1 MQLNNLF
8 KRSKPEEP
16 EAKAPVTEQPAA
28 EATKTCP
35 RCQAEL
41 TTSELEAQNYVC
53 SCGYHFRMPARKR
66 LMELVDEGS
75 FWELDRDMLGGNP
88 INFVNYDAKKE
99 KLRASSGENEGVIC
113 GTASIGGQKC
123 AIFVME
129 PYFMM
134 GSMGCVVGE
143 KVTRLFEYATH
154 NNLPVVGYTV
164 SGGARMQEGILS
176 LMQMAKTSGAV
187 KMHSDAGLLYIVVL
201 TDPTTGG
208 VTASYAMEADIILSE
223 PGALIGF
230 AGPRVIEQTIR
241 KKLPAGFQRAE
252 FQVEH
257 GFVDAIVPR
266 NEQKGMLAH
275 LLKIH
280 AWKEVSDTVTWAP
293 KDNTVSQAEED
304 NGDDVPAEKP
314 MTAYE
319 RVQASRSS
327 SRPTGT
333 DYIRTIFHG
342 FVELHGDRRFA
353 DDEAIVGGVAWLRD
367 MPVTVIAI
375 EKGKDLADRFKRNF
389 GSPMPEG
396 YRKALRLMKQAEKF
410 HRPVICFVDTA
421 GAGCDMG
428 AEERG
433 QGQAIAENLM
443 EMMWLK
449 TPIIAVMVGQ
459 GGSGGALAL
468 AVANEV
474 WMEENAWY
482 SVISPEGCASILWKD
497 SKKVH
502 EACDCL
508 HLTAD
513 DLKELGV
520 IDWVLREEDPKD
532 FSPIFQSM
540 EAHLA
545 HKLPQL
551 MVLSGEDVA
560 QQRYS
565 KFRKFG
571 TLNGA
576 I

>member
-1 MQLNNLF
+1 
-8 KRSKPEEP
+8 
-16 EAKAPVTEQPAA
+16 
-28 EATKTCP
+28 
-35 RCQAEL
+35 
-41 TTSELEAQNYVC
+41 
-53 SCGYHFRMPARKR
+53 
-66 LMELVDEGS
+66 
-75 FWELDRDMLGGNP
+75 
-88 INFVNYDAKKE
+88 
-99 KLRASSGENEGVIC
+99 
-113 GTASIGGQKC
+113 
-123 AIFVME
+123 
-129 PYFMM
+129 
-134 GSMGCVVGE
+134 MGCVVGE
-143 KVTRLFEYATH
+143 KVTRLFEFATH

-241 KKLPAGFQRAE
+241 KKLPNGFQRAE

-266 NEQKGMLAH
+266 EEQKDMLTK
-275 LLKIH
+275 LLKVH
-280 AWKEVSDTVTWAP
+280 AWKEVNETVTWEQQSYEASE
-293 KDNTVSQAEED
+293 DAELPET
-304 NGDDVPAEKP
+304 KP

-319 RVQASRSS
+319 RVQASRASG
-327 SRPTGT
+327 RPTGA
-333 DYIRTIFHG
+333 DYIRTIFHD
-342 FVELHGDRRFA
+342 FIELHGDRRFA
-353 DDEAIVGGVAWLRD
+353 DDSAIVAGVAWLRD

-375 EKGKDLADRFKRNF
+375 EKGKDLTERFKRNF

-410 HRPVICFVDTA
+410 HRPVVCFVDTA

-449 TPIIAVMVGQ
+449 TPIVSVMVGQ

-468 AVANEV
+468 SVANEV

-497 SKKVH
+497 SNKVH

-508 HLTAD
+508 HLTAA
-513 DLKELGV
+513 DLLELGV
-520 IDWVLREEDPKD
+520 IDMVLPEEDPKD
-532 FSPIFQSM
+532 FSPIFQSL

-551 MVLSGEDVA
+551 MVLSAEDVA
-560 QQRYS
+560 QQRYA

>member
-1 MQLNNLF
+1 MQLNTLF

-16 EAKAPVTEQPAA
+16 ETKAPEAEQAA
-28 EATKTCP
+28 PVSTKTCP

-41 TTSELEAQNYVC
+41 TTAELEAQEYVC
-53 SCGYHFRMPARKR
+53 TCGYHFRMPARRR
-66 LMELVDEGS
+66 LMNLVDEGS
-75 FWELDRDMLGGNP
+75 FWELDRDMMGGNP
-88 INFVNYDAKKE
+88 INFINYEAKKE

-208 VTASYAMEADIILSE
+208 VTASYGMEGDIILSE

-266 NEQKGMLAH
+266 NEQKAMLSH
-275 LLKIH
+275 LLKLH
-280 AWKEVSDTVTWAP
+280 AWKDIKETVTWDP
-293 KDNTVSQAEED
+293 KDMTVEQGA
-304 NGDDVPAEKP
+304 GADDAPEKP

-327 SRPTGT
+327 SRPTGM

-342 FVELHGDRRFA
+342 FVELHGDRRYA
-353 DDEAIVGGVAWLRD
+353 DDAAIVGGVAWLRD

-410 HRPVICFVDTA
+410 HRPVVCFVDTA

-449 TPIIAVMVGQ
+449 TPIISVMVGQ

-508 HLTAD
+508 RLTAA

-520 IDWVLREEDPKD
+520 IDWMLPEHDPKD

-560 QQRYS
+560 QQRYA
-565 KFRKFG
+565 KFRVFG

>member
-16 EAKAPVTEQPAA
+16 ETKAPEAEQAA
-28 EATKTCP
+28 PVSTKTCP

-41 TTSELEAQNYVC
+41 TTAELEAQEYVC
-53 SCGYHFRMPARKR
+53 TCGYHFRMPARRR
-66 LMELVDEGS
+66 LMNLVDEGS
-75 FWELDRDMLGGNP
+75 FWELDRDMMGGNP
-88 INFVNYDAKKE
+88 INFINYEAKKE

-143 KVTRLFEYATH
+143 KVTR

-208 VTASYAMEADIILSE
+208 VTASYGMEGDIILSE

-266 NEQKGMLAH
+266 NEQKAMLSH
-275 LLKIH
+275 LLKLH
-280 AWKEVSDTVTWAP
+280 AWKDIKETVTWDP
-293 KDNTVSQAEED
+293 KDMTVEQGA
-304 NGDDVPAEKP
+304 GADDAPEKP

-327 SRPTGT
+327 SRPTGM

-342 FVELHGDRRFA
+342 FVELHGDRRYA
-353 DDEAIVGGVAWLRD
+353 DDAAIVGGVAWLRD

-410 HRPVICFVDTA
+410 HRPVVCFVDTA

-449 TPIIAVMVGQ
+449 TPIISVMVGQ

-508 HLTAD
+508 RLTAA

-520 IDWVLREEDPKD
+520 IDWMLPEHDPKD

-560 QQRYS
+560 QQRYA
-565 KFRKFG
+565 KFRVFG

>member
-8 KRSKPEEP
+8 KRSKPAEETKEAQVQAAP
-16 EAKAPVTEQPAA
+16 EP
-28 EATKTCP
+28 TKSCP

-41 TTSELEAQNYVC
+41 TSSQLEAQHYVC

-66 LMELVDEGS
+66 LMNLVDEGS
-75 FWELDRDMLGGNP
+75 FWELDSDMRGGDP
-88 INFVNYDAKKE
+88 IHFTNYEAKKE
-99 KLRASSGENEGVIC
+99 KLRASSGENEGIIC

-143 KVTRLFEYATH
+143 KVTRLFEFATH

-241 KKLPAGFQRAE
+241 KKLPSGFQRAE
-252 FQVEH
+252 FLVEH

-266 NEQKGMLAH
+266 EEQKEMLTK
-275 LLKIH
+275 LLKVH
-280 AWKEVSDTVTWAP
+280 AWKEVNETVTWERQSYEASE
-293 KDNTVSQAEED
+293 DAELPET
-304 NGDDVPAEKP
+304 KP

-319 RVQASRSS
+319 RVQASRASG
-327 SRPTGT
+327 RPTGA
-333 DYIRTIFHG
+333 DYIRTIFHD
-342 FVELHGDRRFA
+342 FIELHGDRRFA
-353 DDEAIVGGVAWLRD
+353 DDSAIVAGVAWLRD

-375 EKGKDLADRFKRNF
+375 EKGKDLTERFKRNF

-410 HRPVICFVDTA
+410 HRPVVCFVDTA

-449 TPIIAVMVGQ
+449 TPIVSVMVGQ

-468 AVANEV
+468 SVANEV

-497 SKKVH
+497 SNKVH

-508 HLTAD
+508 HLTAA
-513 DLKELGV
+513 DLLELGV
-520 IDWVLREEDPKD
+520 IDMVLPEEDPKD
-532 FSPIFQSM
+532 FSPIFQSL

-551 MVLSGEDVA
+551 MVLSAEDVA
-560 QQRYS
+560 QQRYA

>member
-8 KRSKPEEP
+8 KRSKPEET
-16 EAKAPVTEQPAA
+16 EAKAPVTEQTA

-41 TTSELEAQNYVC
+41 TTTELDAQNYVC
-53 SCGYHFRMPARKR
+53 SCGYHFRISARKR
-66 LMELVDEGS
+66 LMDLVDEGS

-88 INFVNYDAKKE
+88 INFVNYEAKKD

-154 NNLPVVGYTV
+154 NDLPVVGYTV

-252 FQVEH
+252 FQVDH

-266 NEQKGMLAH
+266 NEQKAMLAH

-280 AWKEVSDTVTWAP
+280 AWKDISNTVTWDP
-293 KDNTVSQAEED
+293 KDNTVPQAEED
-304 NGDDVPAEKP
+304 DSDVPEKP

-353 DDEAIVGGVAWLRD
+353 DDAAIVGGVAWLRD

-497 SKKVH
+497 SNKVH

-508 HLTAD
+508 HLTAG

>member
-8 KRSKPEEP
+8 KRSKPEET

-41 TTSELEAQNYVC
+41 TTSELDAQNYVC
-53 SCGYHFRMPARKR
+53 SCGYHFRISARKR

-88 INFVNYDAKKE
+88 IDFVNYEAKKE

-154 NNLPVVGYTV
+154 NELPVVGYTV

-266 NEQKGMLAH
+266 NEQKAMLAH

-280 AWKEVSDTVTWAP
+280 AWKDISNTVTWEP
-293 KDNTVSQAEED
+293 KDNTVPQAEED
-304 NGDDVPAEKP
+304 DSDVPEKP

-353 DDEAIVGGVAWLRD
+353 DDAAIVGGVAWLRD

-497 SKKVH
+497 SNKVH

-508 HLTAD
+508 HLTAG

>member
-8 KRSKPEEP
+8 KRSKPEET

-28 EATKTCP
+28 EVTKTCP

-41 TTSELEAQNYVC
+41 TSAELDAQNYVC
-53 SCGYHFRMPARKR
+53 SCGYHFRISARKR
-66 LMELVDEGS
+66 LMDLVDEGS

-88 INFVNYDAKKE
+88 IDFVNYEAKKE

-154 NNLPVVGYTV
+154 NDLPVVGYTV

-257 GFVDAIVPR
+257 GFVDAIVLR
-266 NEQKGMLAH
+266 NEQKAMLAH

-280 AWKEVSDTVTWAP
+280 AWKDINNTVTWEP
-293 KDNTVSQAEED
+293 KDTTIPQAEED
-304 NGDDVPAEKP
+304 DGDVSEKP

-353 DDEAIVGGVAWLRD
+353 DDAAIVGGVAWLRD
-367 MPVTVIAI
+367 TPVTVIAI

-497 SKKVH
+497 SNKVH

-508 HLTAD
+508 HLTAA

>member
-1 MQLNNLF
+1 
-8 KRSKPEEP
+8 
-16 EAKAPVTEQPAA
+16 
-28 EATKTCP
+28 
-35 RCQAEL
+35 
-41 TTSELEAQNYVC
+41 
-53 SCGYHFRMPARKR
+53 
-66 LMELVDEGS
+66 
-75 FWELDRDMLGGNP
+75 
-88 INFVNYDAKKE
+88 
-99 KLRASSGENEGVIC
+99 
-113 GTASIGGQKC
+113 
-123 AIFVME
+123 
-129 PYFMM
+129 MM

-143 KVTRLFEYATH
+143 KVTRLFEFATH

-241 KKLPAGFQRAE
+241 KKLPNGFQRAE

-266 NEQKGMLAH
+266 QEQKEMLTQ

-280 AWKEVSDTVTWAP
+280 AWKEVNETVTWDHKTYEASE
-293 KDNTVSQAEED
+293 DAELPET
-304 NGDDVPAEKP
+304 KP

-319 RVQASRSS
+319 RVQASRASG
-327 SRPTGT
+327 RPTGA
-333 DYIRTIFHG
+333 DYIRTIFHD
-342 FVELHGDRRFA
+342 FIELHGDRRFA
-353 DDEAIVGGVAWLRD
+353 DDAAIVAGVAWLRD

-375 EKGKDLADRFKRNF
+375 EKGKDLTERFKRNF

-449 TPIIAVMVGQ
+449 TPIISVMVGQ

-468 AVANEV
+468 SVANEV

-497 SKKVH
+497 SNKVH

-508 HLTAD
+508 RLTAA
-513 DLKELGV
+513 DLMDLGV
-520 IDWVLREEDPKD
+520 IDMVLPEEDPKD
-532 FSPIFQSM
+532 FSPIFQSL

-551 MVLSGEDVA
+551 MVLSAEDVA
-560 QQRYS
+560 QQRYA

>member
-8 KRSKPEEP
+8 KRSK
-16 EAKAPVTEQPAA
+16 A
-28 EATKTCP
+28 EAPETAAPAEQTAAPEPTKVCP
-35 RCQAEL
+35 RCQKEL
-41 TTSELEAQNYVC
+41 TVSELDSQHYVC
-53 SCGYHFRMPARKR
+53 TCGYHFRMAARKR
-66 LMELVDEGS
+66 LMSLVDEGTFFEMDS
-75 FWELDRDMLGGNP
+75 EMRGGDP
-88 INFVNYDAKKE
+88 IQFASYEAKKE
-99 KLRASSGENEGVIC
+99 KLRASSGENEAVIC
-113 GTASIGGQKC
+113 GLAEIGGCKC
-123 AIFVME
+123 AVFVME

-143 KVTRLFEYATH
+143 KVTRLFEFATR
-154 NNLPVVGYTV
+154 NALPVVGYTV

-208 VTASYAMEADIILSE
+208 VTASFAMEADIILSE

-266 NEQKGMLAH
+266 DEQKALLTQ
-275 LLKIH
+275 LLKLH
-280 AWKEVSDTVTWAP
+280 AWKDSHENVSWENMSFPVSDAP
-293 KDNTVSQAEED
+293 TEGESRA
-304 NGDDVPAEKP
+304 P

-319 RVQASRSS
+319 RVQASRSAT
-327 SRPTGT
+327 RPTGT
-333 DYIRTIFHG
+333 DYIRSIFHD
-342 FVELHGDRRFA
+342 FVELHGDRRYA
-353 DDEAIVGGVAWLRD
+353 DDAAIVGGVAWLRD
-367 MPVTVIAI
+367 MPVTVIVI
-375 EKGKDLADRFKRNF
+375 EKGKDITERFKRNF

-410 HRPVICFVDTA
+410 HRPVVCFVDTA

-449 TPIIAVMVGQ
+449 TPIISVMVGQ

-508 HLTAD
+508 RLTAG

-520 IDWVLREEDPKD
+520 VDWVQPEEDSKD
-532 FSPIFQSM
+532 FSPIFQALESR
-540 EAHLA
+540 LA
-545 HKLPQL
+545 FELPQL

-560 QQRYS
+560 AQRYG
-565 KFRKFG
+565 KFRALG
-571 TLNGA
+571 TVEQ
-576 I
+576 

>member
-16 EAKAPVTEQPAA
+16 ETKAPEAEQAA
-28 EATKTCP
+28 PVSTKTCP

-41 TTSELEAQNYVC
+41 TTAELEAQEYVC
-53 SCGYHFRMPARKR
+53 TCGYHFRMPARRR
-66 LMELVDEGS
+66 LMNLVDEGS
-75 FWELDRDMLGGNP
+75 FWELDRDMMGGNP
-88 INFVNYDAKKE
+88 INFINYEAKKE

-208 VTASYAMEADIILSE
+208 VTASYGMEGDIILSE

-266 NEQKGMLAH
+266 NEQKAMLSH
-275 LLKIH
+275 LLKLH
-280 AWKEVSDTVTWAP
+280 AWKDIKETVTWDP
-293 KDNTVSQAEED
+293 KDMTVEQGA
-304 NGDDVPAEKP
+304 GADDAPEKP

-327 SRPTGT
+327 SRPTGM

-342 FVELHGDRRFA
+342 FVELHGDRRYA
-353 DDEAIVGGVAWLRD
+353 DDAAIVGGVAWLRD

-375 EKGKDLADRFKRNF
+375 EKGNDLADRFKRNF

-410 HRPVICFVDTA
+410 HRPVVCFVDTA

-449 TPIIAVMVGQ
+449 TPIISVMVGQ

-508 HLTAD
+508 RLTAA

-520 IDWVLREEDPKD
+520 IDWMLPEHDPKD

-560 QQRYS
+560 QQRYA
-565 KFRKFG
+565 KFRVFG

>member
-16 EAKAPVTEQPAA
+16 ETQPAA
-28 EATKTCP
+28 EAPRAAETTKACP

-41 TTSELEAQNYVC
+41 TESQLEACNYVC
-53 SCGYHFRMPARKR
+53 SCGYHFRMAARKR
-66 LMELVDEGS
+66 LNALIDADS
-75 FWELDRDMLGGNP
+75 FWEMDSDMKGGDP
-88 INFVNYDAKKE
+88 IQFTNYESKKE

-113 GTASIGGQKC
+113 GVATIGGQKC

-143 KVTRLFEYATH
+143 KVTRLFEFATQ
-154 NNLPVVGYTV
+154 NRLPVVGYTV

-266 NEQKGMLAH
+266 PEQQQMLSQ
-275 LLKIH
+275 LLKLH
-280 AWKEVSDTVTWAP
+280 AWKDIRHTITWEPADAVTIEGEVEP
-293 KDNTVSQAEED
+293 K
-304 NGDDVPAEKP
+304 PL
-314 MTAYE
+314 TAYA

-327 SRPTGT
+327 SRPTGS
-333 DYIRTIFHG
+333 DYIRSIFHD

-353 DDEAIVGGVAWLRD
+353 DDAAIVGGVAWLRD
-367 MPVTVIAI
+367 LPVTVIAI
-375 EKGKDLADRFKRNF
+375 EKGKDLSERFRRNF

-410 HRPVICFVDTA
+410 HRPVVCFVDTA

-449 TPIIAVMVGQ
+449 TPIVTVMVGQ

-497 SKKVH
+497 SKKVE
-502 EACDCL
+502 EACECL
-508 HLTAD
+508 HLTAA
-513 DLKELGV
+513 DLKGLGV
-520 IDWVLREEDPKD
+520 IDWVLPEDDPKD
-532 FSPIFQSM
+532 FSPIFQSI
-540 EAHLA
+540 EVQLA

-551 MVLSGEDVA
+551 MVLSPEDIA

-576 I
+576 IQ

>member
-8 KRSKPEEP
+8 KRSKPEEA

-88 INFVNYDAKKE
+88 IDFVNYEAKKE

-280 AWKEVSDTVTWAP
+280 AWKEVSDTVTWPP
-293 KDNTVSQAEED
+293 KDNTVPQAEE
-304 NGDDVPAEKP
+304 GDSDDMPAEKP

-468 AVANEV
+468 GIADEV
-474 WMEENAWY
+474 WMMENSVY
-482 SVISPEGCASILWKD
+482 SILSPEGFASILWKD
-497 SKKVH
+497 SRRAE
-502 EACDCL
+502 EA
-508 HLTAD
+508 AAVMRMRAM
-513 DLKELGV
+513 DLKELRVIEKIIPEETPVRSGQIQGV
-520 IDWVLREEDPKD
+520 AAYLERE
-532 FSPIFQSM
+532 
-540 EAHLA
+540 
-545 HKLPQL
+545 L
-551 MVLSGEDVA
+551 MGFLSRASQIPEEERIRR
-560 QQRYS
+560 RYAR
-565 KFRKFG
+565 FRR
-571 TLNGA
+571 L
-576 I
+576 

>member
-8 KRSKPEEP
+8 KRSKPEET
-16 EAKAPVTEQPAA
+16 EAKAPVTEQTA

-41 TTSELEAQNYVC
+41 TTTELDAQNYVC
-53 SCGYHFRMPARKR
+53 SCGYHFRISARKR
-66 LMELVDEGS
+66 LMDLVDEGS

-88 INFVNYDAKKE
+88 INFVNYEAKKD

-154 NNLPVVGYTV
+154 NDLPVVGYTV

-252 FQVEH
+252 FQVDH

-266 NEQKGMLAH
+266 NEQKAMLAH

-280 AWKEVSDTVTWAP
+280 AWKDISNTVTWDP
-293 KDNTVSQAEED
+293 KDNTVPQTEED
-304 NGDDVPAEKP
+304 DSDVPEKP

-353 DDEAIVGGVAWLRD
+353 DDAAIVGGVAWLRD

-497 SKKVH
+497 SNKVH

-508 HLTAD
+508 HLTAG

>member
-8 KRSKPEEP
+8 KRSKPAEENK
-16 EAKAPVTEQPAA
+16 EAQAQPAP
-28 EATKTCP
+28 EPTKSCP

-41 TTSELEAQNYVC
+41 TTSQLEAQHYVC

-75 FWELDRDMLGGNP
+75 FWELDSDMRGGDP
-88 INFVNYDAKKE
+88 IHFTNYEAKKE

-143 KVTRLFEYATH
+143 KVTRLFEFATH

-241 KKLPAGFQRAE
+241 KKLPNGFQRAE

-266 NEQKGMLAH
+266 EEQQDMLTK

-280 AWKEVSDTVTWAP
+280 AWKEVNETVTWEQQSYVASE
-293 KDNTVSQAEED
+293 DAELPET
-304 NGDDVPAEKP
+304 KP

-319 RVQASRSS
+319 RVQASRASG
-327 SRPTGT
+327 RPTGA
-333 DYIRTIFHG
+333 DYIRTIFHD
-342 FVELHGDRRFA
+342 FIELHGDRRFA
-353 DDEAIVGGVAWLRD
+353 DDSAIVAGVAWLRD

-375 EKGKDLADRFKRNF
+375 EKGKDLTERFKRNF

-410 HRPVICFVDTA
+410 HRPVVCFVDTA
-421 GAGCDMG
+421 GASCDMG

-449 TPIIAVMVGQ
+449 TPIVSVMVGQ

-468 AVANEV
+468 SVANEV

-497 SKKVH
+497 SNKVH

-508 HLTAD
+508 HLTAA
-513 DLKELGV
+513 DLLELGV
-520 IDWVLREEDPKD
+520 IDMVLPEEDPKD
-532 FSPIFQSM
+532 FSPIFQSL
-540 EAHLA
+540 EVQLA

-551 MVLSGEDVA
+551 MVLSPEDVA
-560 QQRYS
+560 QQRYA

>member
-8 KRSKPEEP
+8 KRSKPEET

-41 TTSELEAQNYVC
+41 TTSELDAQNYVC
-53 SCGYHFRMPARKR
+53 SCGYHFRISARKR

-88 INFVNYDAKKE
+88 IDFVNYEAKKE

-154 NNLPVVGYTV
+154 NELPVVGYTV

-266 NEQKGMLAH
+266 NEQKAMLAH

-280 AWKEVSDTVTWAP
+280 AWKDISNTVTWEP
-293 KDNTVSQAEED
+293 KDNAVPQAEED
-304 NGDDVPAEKP
+304 DSDVPEKP

-353 DDEAIVGGVAWLRD
+353 DDAAIVGGVAWLRD

-497 SKKVH
+497 SNKVH

-508 HLTAD
+508 HLTAG

>member
-16 EAKAPVTEQPAA
+16 EVKAPATEQPAA

-41 TTSELEAQNYVC
+41 TTAELEAQNYVC
-53 SCGYHFRMPARKR
+53 SCGYHFRISARKR
-66 LMELVDEGS
+66 LMDLVDEGS

-88 INFVNYDAKKE
+88 IDFVNYEAKKE

-154 NNLPVVGYTV
+154 NELPVVGYTV

-252 FQVEH
+252 FQVDH

-280 AWKEVSDTVTWAP
+280 AWKDISNTVTWDP
-293 KDNTVSQAEED
+293 KDNTVPQAEED
-304 NGDDVPAEKP
+304 SDAPEKP

-342 FVELHGDRRFA
+342 FVEFHGDRRFA
-353 DDEAIVGGVAWLRD
+353 DDAAIVGGVAWLRD

-410 HRPVICFVDTA
+410 HRPVLCFVDTS
-421 GAGCDMG
+421 GANCGIG

-443 EMMWLK
+443 TMMSLD
-449 TPIIAVMVGQ
+449 TPVITVLIGE

-468 AVANEV
+468 SVADRV
-474 WMEENAWY
+474 WMLEHAVY

-497 SKKVH
+497 AGKAD
-502 EACDCL
+502 EAAQSL
-508 HLTAD
+508 KLTAKD
-513 DLKELGV
+513 ALELGIIERILPEKELGNTAFYTLLA
-520 IDWVLREEDPKD
+520 DLLEKELAELQTQPDLLERRYARFRALGDPMPRGKKE
-532 FSPIFQSM
+532 P
-540 EAHLA
+540 
-545 HKLPQL
+545 
-551 MVLSGEDVA
+551 
-560 QQRYS
+560 
-565 KFRKFG
+565 
-571 TLNGA
+571 
-576 I
+576 